1 MRIKVTKAHDLVI
14 KETKNGR
21 PLATVSFVPSDE
33 PITTKREWGEELV
46 KVGAAIEVKEPAKR
60 KAGDSDEA

>member
-21 PLATVSFVPSDE
+21 PLATVSFVPSDD
-33 PITTKREWGEELV
+33 PITTKREWGVALV
-46 KVGAAIEVKEPAKR
+46 KAKAGVEVKEAPAR
-60 KAGDSDEA
+60 DSD